1 MHASNTS
8 GDLILSLFA
17 DENPFAADRRLVIS
31 ILNNLTRNYVLRP
44 GRELKL
50 GETWRRGKRANRLP
64 RVAAAC
70 AINSAK

>member
-50 GETWRRGKRANRLP
+50 GETWRRGKRTGSQEWPP
-64 RVAAAC
+64 RAPG
-70 AINSAK
+70 INSAK